1 MFHRKFDFALDGYFV
16 IMFVGHVNSL
26 WSGDIMAKPLSE
38 QLSDL
43 SDRAKKAEDAI
54 ASANKETYDKIMAR
68 RDQSRAA
75 VEAAMDQVDQDI
87 RATGDTVAANWNA
100 LKAKLAADKD
110 AFKAVI
116 ARREHDLGIRRAE
129 NYAETLEYE
138 ATCSVDYAIAAIEQ
152 AKLAVLDAVAG
163 RIEAEG
169 AKNS

>member
-1 MFHRKFDFALDGYFV
+1 MV
-16 IMFVGHVNSL
+16 
-26 WSGDIMAKPLSE
+26 KPLSE

-54 ASANKETYDKIMAR
+54 ASANKETYDKIVAR

-75 VEAAMDQVDQDI
+75 VEAAMDKVDQDI
-87 RATGDTVAANWNA
+87 KATGNTVAANWNA

-116 ARREHDLGIRRAE
+116 AERQHVLGVRRAE
-129 NYAETLEYE
+129 NYAETLENE
-138 ATCSVDYAIAAIEQ
+138 AACSVDYAIAAIEQ

-163 RIEAEG
+163 RVEAE
-169 AKNS
+169 AARKS